1 MEFSTIFAE
10 LIKFLLIPIVLLLVP
25 LLVMLIFD
33 IAAHLGE
40 LFGER

>member
-1 MEFSTIFAE
+1 MDIVED
-10 LIKFLLIPIVLLLVP
+10 LIKLLLIPVVLLGIPILFV
-25 LLVMLIFD
+25 LILD

>member
-1 MEFSTIFAE
+1 MEPDTILVE
-10 LIKFLLIPIVLLLVP
+10 VVKVLLIPVVLLLVP
-25 LLVMLIFD
+25 LLMMLIFD